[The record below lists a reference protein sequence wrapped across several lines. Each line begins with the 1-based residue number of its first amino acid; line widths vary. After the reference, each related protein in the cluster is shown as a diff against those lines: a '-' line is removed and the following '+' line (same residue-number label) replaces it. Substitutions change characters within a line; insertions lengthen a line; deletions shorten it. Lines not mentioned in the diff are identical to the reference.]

1 MLKISTHEATK
12 GFACRTR
19 ARLSMLVERAGTRL
33 EGGAQPTL
41 RRQSLQVE
49 NDSRG
54 YGGLLLTEV
63 SAQRRRP
70 VPGVRAI
77 NAGTDFRNYGRCHRS

>member
-1 MLKISTHEATK
+1 ML
-12 GFACRTR
+12 G
-19 ARLSMLVERAGTRL
+19 ERAGTRL
-33 EGGAQPTL
+33 EGGAQPIL

-54 YGGLLLTEV
+54 YGGLHLLRLMHKEGV
-63 SAQRRRP
+63 P

-77 NAGTDFRNYGRCHRS
+77 NAGTDFRDYG